1 MASQDTEITL
11 GMGKLLALFFALAAL
26 CAVCVGLGYSLG
38 RNSLKGTT
46 SIADNALPSSNTP
59 AKAGTRP
66 AAAANK
72 QDYSFYKAVE
82 QKEPNSKLSEPE
94 PDAAPTPGEEA
105 NAAKATA
112 APEMAHPGSGYIVQV
127 AAVSKQEDAQ
137 ALADALRKKSYAV
150 VIANNTQNDKLYHV
164 QIGPFADIAE
174 AETTRTRLVGDGYNP
189 ILKK

>member
-38 RNSLKGTT
+38 RSSLKGTT
-46 SIADNALPSSNTP
+46 TIADTPLPSSNTT
-59 AKAGTRP
+59 AKASSRP
-66 AAAANK
+66 AAGANK

-82 QKEPNSKLSEPE
+82 QKEPNSKLAEPE
-94 PDAAPTPGEEA
+94 SETPAPSDDQ
-105 NAAKATA
+105 NAAKAAT
-112 APEMAHPGSGYIVQV
+112 APEMARPGSGYIVQV

-137 ALADALRKKSYAV
+137 ALADALRKKSYSV
-150 VIANNTQNDKLYHV
+150 VIANNTQSDKLYHV
-164 QIGPFADIAE
+164 QIGPFADISE
-174 AETTRTRLVGDGYNP
+174 AESTRTRLVGDGYNP

>member
-11 GMGKLLALFFALAAL
+11 GIGKLLALFFALAAL

-38 RNSLKGTT
+38 RSSLKGTAT
-46 SIADNALPSSNTP
+46 IADGTTP
-59 AKAGTRP
+59 TVTTTSKSRP
-66 AAAANK
+66 AAGGK

-94 PDAAPTPGEEA
+94 PEAAPAVAEDAP
-105 NAAKATA
+105 AAKSDA
-112 APEMAHPGSGYIVQV
+112 APEMARSGSGYIVQV

-150 VIANNTQNDKLYHV
+150 VIANNTQSDKLYHV
-164 QIGPFADIAE
+164 QIGPFANIAE

>member
-11 GMGKLLALFFALAAL
+11 GVGKFLALFFALAAL

-38 RNSLKGTT
+38 RSSLKGTAT
-46 SIADNALPSSNTP
+46 IADGTTP
-59 AKAGTRP
+59 TVTTTSKSRPP
-66 AAAANK
+66 AAGSK

-82 QKEPNSKLSEPE
+82 QKEPNAKLSEPE
-94 PDAAPTPGEEA
+94 PEATPAVAEDAS
-105 NAAKATA
+105 AAKSDA
-112 APEMAHPGSGYIVQV
+112 APEMARPGSGYIVQV

-150 VIANNTQNDKLYHV
+150 VIANNTQSDKLYHV
-164 QIGPFADIAE
+164 QIGPFANIAE
-174 AETTRTRLVGDGYNP
+174 AETTRSRLVGDGYNP